1 LILGIDQFGARLKE
15 QYDKVIAFVV
25 LLFLL
30 SSFVYLGVQVGL
42 IRQKQNDFDEW
53 LRSRRALHPHAAAL
67 ESGVYQTGKQALAEP
82 FQLPSGVETNGFM
95 FVPETRFSCRE
106 CRLPVFIDAEKCPFC
121 DTVKD
126 EPPPPN
132 LNADD
137 DGDGMP
143 TVWEIKYGLD
153 PFDPSDAA
161 KDNDSDGYSNLIEFT
176 EGFDPTDDGSHP
188 AAVEELKLV
197 SITGKRFALRFNSRL
212 KISEDQYK
220 FGLNYKLPTGETKT
234 DFVKLGDT
242 VAGFK
247 LTKYEFKQ
255 VMVEK
260 PFKHKADL
268 SELTLMTKDGEF
280 IVLVK
285 GKARLHVE
293 LTAHLSLTL
302 RGGEV
307 KEHAVKKDATFEL
320 DGVLHKVIA
329 IDAAKQR
336 VVIRDERNQKEIV
349 VKRADVTGADTAQ
362 D

>member
-1 LILGIDQFGARLKE
+1 MILGIDQFGARLKE

-42 IRQKQNDFDEW
+42 IRQKQNGFDEW

-106 CRLPVFIDAEKCPFC
+106 CRLPVFIDAEECPFC
-121 DTVKD
+121 HTVVD
-126 EPPPPN
+126 PPQPPN
-132 LNADD
+132 PNADD
-137 DGDGMP
+137 DDDGMP
-143 TVWEIKYGLD
+143 NYWENKYGLD
-153 PFDPSDAA
+153 PFDPNDAA
-161 KDNDSDGYSNLIEFT
+161 KDNDNDGYSNLIEFT

-188 AAVEELKLV
+188 AEKLKLEG
-197 SITGKRFALRFNSRL
+197 ITGKRFALRFNSRV
-212 KISEDQYK
+212 KISDDEYK

-234 DFVKLGDT
+234 DFVKLGEQ

-247 LTKYEFKQ
+247 VTKYEEKM

-280 IVLVK
+280 IVLVM
-285 GKARLHVE
+285 GQSRLHVE

-302 RGGEV
+302 SGGEV
-307 KEHAVKKDATFEL
+307 KEHALKKDATFEL
-320 DGVLHKVIA
+320 DGVVHKVIA

-336 VVIRDERNQKEIV
+336 VVIRDESNQKEIV